1 MEKFEPDKYTYYD
14 SIGSVY
20 RVSGENTEVYT
31 GGGKWEKTDRDI
43 NHDYLYDLH
52 DTGKIENDD
61 FFRYL
66 IEEWDSE
73 E

>member
-14 SIGSVY
+14 SIGSIY

-52 DTGKIENDD
+52 K
-61 FFRYL
+61 
-66 IEEWDSE
+66 
-73 E
+73 